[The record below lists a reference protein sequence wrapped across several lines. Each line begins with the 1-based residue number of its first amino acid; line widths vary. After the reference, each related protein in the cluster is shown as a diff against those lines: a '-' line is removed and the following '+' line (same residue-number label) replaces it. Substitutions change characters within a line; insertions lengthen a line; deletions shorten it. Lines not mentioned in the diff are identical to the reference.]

1 MITTM
6 NVGHA
11 IRVGAATAALVFGL
25 ATPVARATV
34 GGGEPLTITPT
45 LRGGPYMFPVETDG
59 IVADTY
65 GAARN
70 DVPGDWHHGDDI
82 FAPLGTPVVAAAS
95 GTLNRVGW
103 NRVGGWRLWVRDRY
117 GDEFY
122 YAHMSGYSPAAL
134 HDKHVHRGEVIG
146 FVGTT
151 GDAFTTPPHIDF
163 EIHPRS
169 LLHLDYAGAVD
180 PTTYID
186 SWPRPSDLH
195 PPRPVLPRLPHAVEP
210 RHEAVVDFREAL
222 HARGLKPLPPRPA
235 IPPIADLLP
244 AVVKVAQHRSSEAFT
259 WAAGDAATATVVL
272 ALLMWRRERAALTR

>member
-1 MITTM
+1 ML
-6 NVGHA
+6 VRG
-11 IRVGAATAALVFGL
+11 TAGL
-25 ATPVARATV
+25 ALIAAIAIGIGGSAQADPAPAVSALD
-34 GGGEPLTITPT
+34 GGEPLTITPP
-45 LRGGPYMFPVETDG
+45 LNGGPYIFPVETDG

-65 GAARN
+65 GAPRD

-82 FAPLGTPVVAAAS
+82 FAPLGTPVVAVAS

-103 NRVGGWRLWVRDRY
+103 NRVGGWRLWVRDRN

-134 HDKHVHRGEVIG
+134 HGKHVHRGEVIG

-151 GDAFTTPPHIDF
+151 GDAFTTPPHLHF

-186 SWPRPSDLH
+186 SWPRPGSLD
-195 PPRPVLPRLPHAVEP
+195 PPRPVLPRLPKAATP
-210 RHEAVVDFREAL
+210 RHEATQDFRELL
-222 HARGLKPLPPRPA
+222 HARGLKPLKPHPKPVRVAAPPVA
-235 IPPIADLLP
+235 
-244 AVVKVAQHRSSEAFT
+244 AVVPAPPERDTRAFA
-259 WAAGDAATATVVL
+259 WAAVDAVIATSLL
-272 ALLMWRRERAALTR
+272 ALLMWRRERRR